1 MIFKMEKNFDKKAL
15 LNKIKKSEV
24 AVYAIALMLVTAGY
38 FNYLKFDNGKAKEV
52 YSEDVQNLEQQAN
65 VGDAVLVSN
74 NEVKD
79 ENANTEEEAKVEE
92 NKIEKESK
100 TEENKHEEEQ
110 KTEENK
116 QEEEQKTEENKEGQK
131 QNKDNS
137 KDDYFAS
144 TKLDREKMYASMIS
158 SYEEILNNSNVTEAQ
173 KAIATQEIA
182 KVNNTKNAIM
192 ISENLILTKGF
203 KNVVILVNEDSANV
217 VVEVQEELSKDKVA
231 ILQNIVARELSK
243 TIENIH
249 ISEKRN

>member
-100 TEENKHEEEQ
+100 TEENK
-110 KTEENK
+110 
-116 QEEEQKTEENKEGQK
+116 QEEDQKTEENKEGQK

>member
-1 MIFKMEKNFDKKAL
+1 MIFKMEKKFDKKAL
-15 LNKIKKSEV
+15 LSKIKKSEV

-79 ENANTEEEAKVEE
+79 ENANTAEEANVEE
-92 NKIEKESK
+92 NKIEKES
-100 TEENKHEEEQ
+100 

>member
-79 ENANTEEEAKVEE
+79 ENANTEEEAKEEE
-92 NKIEKESK
+92 NKIEKES
-100 TEENKHEEEQ
+100 

>member
-1 MIFKMEKNFDKKAL
+1 MIFKMEKKFDKKAL
-15 LNKIKKSEV
+15 LSKIKKSEV

-79 ENANTEEEAKVEE
+79 ENANTAEEAKVEE

-100 TEENKHEEEQ
+100 TEENKQ
-110 KTEENK
+110 V
-116 QEEEQKTEENKEGQK
+116 EEQKTEENKEGQK

>member
-1 MIFKMEKNFDKKAL
+1 MIFKMEKKFDKKAL
-15 LNKIKKSEV
+15 LSKIKKSEV

-79 ENANTEEEAKVEE
+79 ENANTAEEAKVEE
-92 NKIEKESK
+92 NKIEKES
-100 TEENKHEEEQ
+100 E
-110 KTEENK
+110 TEENK
-116 QEEEQKTEENKEGQK
+116 QVEEQKTEENKEEQK
-131 QNKDNS
+131 QNEDNS

-231 ILQNIVARELSK
+231 ILQNIVARELGK

>member
-1 MIFKMEKNFDKKAL
+1 MIFKMEKKFDKKAL

-92 NKIEKESK
+92 NKIEKES
-100 TEENKHEEEQ
+100 

>member
-100 TEENKHEEEQ
+100 TEENK
-110 KTEENK
+110 

-144 TKLDREKMYASMIS
+144 TKLDREKMYSSMIS

-203 KNVVILVNEDSANV
+203 KNVIILVNEDSANV

>member
-92 NKIEKESK
+92 NKIEKES
-100 TEENKHEEEQ
+100 

>member
-1 MIFKMEKNFDKKAL
+1 MIFKMEKKFDKKAL
-15 LNKIKKSEV
+15 LSKIKKSEV
-24 AVYAIALMLVTAGY
+24 VVYAIALMLVTAGY

-79 ENANTEEEAKVEE
+79 ENANTAEEAKVEE
-92 NKIEKESK
+92 NKIEKES
-100 TEENKHEEEQ
+100 

>member
-100 TEENKHEEEQ
+100 TEENK
-110 KTEENK
+110 

-173 KAIATQEIA
+173 KAIATQEIT

>member
-1 MIFKMEKNFDKKAL
+1 MIFKMEKKFDKKAL

-38 FNYLKFDNGKAKEV
+38 FNYLKFDNGKAEEV

-92 NKIEKESK
+92 NKIEKES
-100 TEENKHEEEQ
+100 

>member
-92 NKIEKESK
+92 DKIEKESK
-100 TEENKHEEEQ
+100 TEENK
-110 KTEENK
+110 
-116 QEEEQKTEENKEGQK
+116 QEEEQKNEENKEGQK

>member
-1 MIFKMEKNFDKKAL
+1 MIFKMEKKFDKKAL
-15 LNKIKKSEV
+15 LSKIKKSEV

-79 ENANTEEEAKVEE
+79 ENANTAEEAKVEE

-100 TEENKHEEEQ
+100 TEENKQ
-110 KTEENK
+110 V
-116 QEEEQKTEENKEGQK
+116 EEQKTEENKEKQK

>member
-1 MIFKMEKNFDKKAL
+1 MEKKFDKKAL
-15 LNKIKKSEV
+15 LSKIKKSEV

-79 ENANTEEEAKVEE
+79 ENANTAEEAKVEE
-92 NKIEKESK
+92 NKIEKES
-100 TEENKHEEEQ
+100 E
-110 KTEENK
+110 TEENK
-116 QEEEQKTEENKEGQK
+116 QVEEQKTEENKEKQK
-131 QNKDNS
+131 QNEDNS

-231 ILQNIVARELSK
+231 ILQNIVARELGK

>member
-1 MIFKMEKNFDKKAL
+1 MIFKMKKNFDKKAL
-15 LNKIKKSEV
+15 LNKIKSEV

-92 NKIEKESK
+92 NKIEKES
-100 TEENKHEEEQ
+100 

>member
-1 MIFKMEKNFDKKAL
+1 MIFKMEKKFDKKAL
-15 LNKIKKSEV
+15 LSKIKKSEV

-100 TEENKHEEEQ
+100 TEENK
-110 KTEENK
+110 

-182 KVNNTKNAIM
+182 KVNNTKNAVM

>member
-92 NKIEKESK
+92 NKIEKES
-100 TEENKHEEEQ
+100 

-217 VVEVQEELSKDKVA
+217 VVEVQEELSKDNVA

>member
-100 TEENKHEEEQ
+100 TEENK
-110 KTEENK
+110 

-203 KNVVILVNEDSANV
+203 KNVIILVNEDSANV

>member
-1 MIFKMEKNFDKKAL
+1 MEAKRKAWEALGGDPRGSKDKNKKDDSYAKKKAEERKKAEEK
-15 LNKIKKSEV
+15 LNNDLKK
-24 AVYAIALMLVTAGY
+24 LQQ
-38 FNYLKFDNGKAKEV
+38 
-52 YSEDVQNLEQQAN
+52 QNE
-65 VGDAVLVSN
+65 
-74 NEVKD
+74 
-79 ENANTEEEAKVEE
+79 
-92 NKIEKESK
+92 
-100 TEENKHEEEQ
+100 
-110 KTEENK
+110 
-116 QEEEQKTEENKEGQK
+116 
-131 QNKDNS
+131 DNS

-231 ILQNIVARELSK
+231 ILQNIVARELGK

>member
-1 MIFKMEKNFDKKAL
+1 MIFKMEKKFDKKAL
-15 LNKIKKSEV
+15 LSKIKKSEV

-79 ENANTEEEAKVEE
+79 ENANTAEEVKVEE

-100 TEENKHEEEQ
+100 TEENK
-110 KTEENK
+110 
-116 QEEEQKTEENKEGQK
+116 QEEEQKTEE
-131 QNKDNS
+131 NKDNS

-231 ILQNIVARELSK
+231 ILQNIVARELGK

>member
-1 MIFKMEKNFDKKAL
+1 MIFKMEKKFDKKAL
-15 LNKIKKSEV
+15 LSKIKKSEV

-79 ENANTEEEAKVEE
+79 ENTNTVEEAKAEE

-100 TEENKHEEEQ
+100 TK
-110 KTEENK
+110 ENK
-116 QEEEQKTEENKEGQK
+116 QEEEPKENKE
-131 QNKDNS
+131 QNEDNS
-137 KDDYFAS
+137 KDDYFAN

-158 SYEEILNNSNVTEAQ
+158 SYEEILNNSNVTETQ
-173 KAIATQEIA
+173 KSIATQEIA

-203 KNVVILVNEDSANV
+203 KNVVILVNEESANV

-231 ILQNIVARELSK
+231 ILQNIVARELGK

>member
-1 MIFKMEKNFDKKAL
+1 MIFKMEKKFDKKAL
-15 LNKIKKSEV
+15 LSKIKKSEV

-79 ENANTEEEAKVEE
+79 ENANTAEEAKVEE
-92 NKIEKESK
+92 NKIEKES
-100 TEENKHEEEQ
+100 E
-110 KTEENK
+110 TEENK
-116 QEEEQKTEENKEGQK
+116 QEEEQKTEENKEKQK
-131 QNKDNS
+131 QNEDNS

-158 SYEEILNNSNVTEAQ
+158 IYEEILNNSNVTEAQ

-231 ILQNIVARELSK
+231 ILQNIVARELGK

>member
-52 YSEDVQNLEQQAN
+52 YSEDVQNVEQQAN

-79 ENANTEEEAKVEE
+79 ENANTEEEEKVEE
-92 NKIEKESK
+92 NKIEKES
-100 TEENKHEEEQ
+100 

>member
-15 LNKIKKSEV
+15 LSKIKKSEV

-79 ENANTEEEAKVEE
+79 ENANTAEEAKVEE
-92 NKIEKESK
+92 NKIEKES
-100 TEENKHEEEQ
+100 

>member
-1 MIFKMEKNFDKKAL
+1 MIFKMEKKFDKKAL
-15 LNKIKKSEV
+15 FSKIKKSEV

-79 ENANTEEEAKVEE
+79 ENANTAEEVKVEE

-100 TEENKHEEEQ
+100 TEENK
-110 KTEENK
+110 
-116 QEEEQKTEENKEGQK
+116 QEEEQKTEE
-131 QNKDNS
+131 NKDNS

-231 ILQNIVARELSK
+231 ILQNIVARELGK

>member
-100 TEENKHEEEQ
+100 TEENKQ
-110 KTEENK
+110 K
-116 QEEEQKTEENKEGQK
+116 EEQKTEENKEGQK

>member
-1 MIFKMEKNFDKKAL
+1 MIFKMEKKFDKKAL
-15 LNKIKKSEV
+15 LSKIKKSEV

-79 ENANTEEEAKVEE
+79 ENANTAEEAKVEE

-100 TEENKHEEEQ
+100 TEENKQ
-110 KTEENK
+110 V
-116 QEEEQKTEENKEGQK
+116 EEQKTEENKEKQK
-131 QNKDNS
+131 QNEDNS

>member
-52 YSEDVQNLEQQAN
+52 YSEDVQNLEQPAN
-65 VGDAVLVSN
+65 VGDAVVVSN

-92 NKIEKESK
+92 NKIEKES
-100 TEENKHEEEQ
+100 

>member
-1 MIFKMEKNFDKKAL
+1 M
-15 LNKIKKSEV
+15 
-24 AVYAIALMLVTAGY
+24 
-38 FNYLKFDNGKAKEV
+38 
-52 YSEDVQNLEQQAN
+52 QNLEQQAN

-79 ENANTEEEAKVEE
+79 ENTNTAEEAKVEE
-92 NKIEKESK
+92 NKIEKGS
-100 TEENKHEEEQ
+100 

-116 QEEEQKTEENKEGQK
+116 QEEEQKTEENKEEQK
-131 QNKDNS
+131 QNEDNS

-231 ILQNIVARELSK
+231 ILQNIVARELGK

>member
-1 MIFKMEKNFDKKAL
+1 MIFKMEKKFDKKAL
-15 LNKIKKSEV
+15 LSKIKKSEV

-79 ENANTEEEAKVEE
+79 ENANTAEEAKVEE
-92 NKIEKESK
+92 NKIEKES
-100 TEENKHEEEQ
+100 E
-110 KTEENK
+110 TEENK
-116 QEEEQKTEENKEGQK
+116 QEEEQKTEENKEKQK
-131 QNKDNS
+131 QNEDNS

-144 TKLDREKMYASMIS
+144 TKLDREKIYASMIS
-158 SYEEILNNSNVTEAQ
+158 IYEEILNNSNVTEAQ

-231 ILQNIVARELSK
+231 ILQNIVARELGK

>member
-1 MIFKMEKNFDKKAL
+1 MIFKMEKKFDKKAL
-15 LNKIKKSEV
+15 LSKIKKSEV

-79 ENANTEEEAKVEE
+79 ENANTAEEAKVEE
-92 NKIEKESK
+92 NKIEKES
-100 TEENKHEEEQ
+100 

>member
-1 MIFKMEKNFDKKAL
+1 MIFKMEKKFDKKAL
-15 LNKIKKSEV
+15 LSKIKKSEV

-79 ENANTEEEAKVEE
+79 ENANTAEEAKVEE

-100 TEENKHEEEQ
+100 TEENKQ
-110 KTEENK
+110 V
-116 QEEEQKTEENKEGQK
+116 EEQKTEENKEKQK
-131 QNKDNS
+131 Q
-137 KDDYFAS
+137 
-144 TKLDREKMYASMIS
+144 
-158 SYEEILNNSNVTEAQ
+158 
-173 KAIATQEIA
+173 IATQEIA

>member
-100 TEENKHEEEQ
+100 TEENKQEQ
-110 KTEENK
+110 
-116 QEEEQKTEENKEGQK
+116 EQKTEENKEGQK

>member
-1 MIFKMEKNFDKKAL
+1 MIFKMEKKFDKKAL
-15 LNKIKKSEV
+15 LSKIKKSEV

-79 ENANTEEEAKVEE
+79 ENANTAEEAKVEE
-92 NKIEKESK
+92 NKIEKES
-100 TEENKHEEEQ
+100 E
-110 KTEENK
+110 TEENK
-116 QEEEQKTEENKEGQK
+116 QEEEQKTEENKEKQK
-131 QNKDNS
+131 QNEDNS

-231 ILQNIVARELSK
+231 ILQNIVARELGK

>member
-100 TEENKHEEEQ
+100 TEENKQ
-110 KTEENK
+110 V
-116 QEEEQKTEENKEGQK
+116 EEQKTEENKEGQK

>member
-1 MIFKMEKNFDKKAL
+1 MIFKMEKKFYKKAL

-92 NKIEKESK
+92 NKIEKES
-100 TEENKHEEEQ
+100 

>member
-1 MIFKMEKNFDKKAL
+1 
-15 LNKIKKSEV
+15 
-24 AVYAIALMLVTAGY
+24 MLVTAGY

-92 NKIEKESK
+92 NKIEKES
-100 TEENKHEEEQ
+100 

>member
-1 MIFKMEKNFDKKAL
+1 MIFKMEKKFDKKAL

-79 ENANTEEEAKVEE
+79 ENANTAEEAKVEE

-100 TEENKHEEEQ
+100 TEENK
-110 KTEENK
+110 
-116 QEEEQKTEENKEGQK
+116 QEEEQKTEENKEKQK
-131 QNKDNS
+131 QNEDNS

-231 ILQNIVARELSK
+231 ILQNIVARELGK

>member
-1 MIFKMEKNFDKKAL
+1 MEKNFDKKAL

-92 NKIEKESK
+92 NKIEKES
-100 TEENKHEEEQ
+100 